1 VFERESNCGAAVGQD
16 DTVKHSNN
24 LELYLKQVCDI
35 FEISQII
42 DEPQE
47 KPQVVDYYLMNKLT
61 CKFGFNWDGFLH
73 CGISYD
79 GSYKKDDFKEDAR
92 IVGRYIHEM
101 W

>member
-1 VFERESNCGAAVGQD
+1 MKGNLTVELPLGKTTLLNIVTTSNCI
-16 DTVKHSNN
+16 
-24 LELYLKQVCDI
+24 KQVCDI

-47 KPQVVDYYLMNKLT
+47 KPQVIDYYLMNKLT

-79 GSYKKDDFKEDAR
+79 GSHKKDDFKEDAR
-92 IVGRYIHEM
+92 IVEQYIHEM